1 MILSCIHSCTYCCS
15 CDCVCILQLN
25 GQPVENLSVVEARK
39 LIDKSKDKLQLTV
52 VRDSAQ
58 VKPQPS
64 PSPTH
69 QHEQPGELSDNI
81 LLCYCLRI

>member
-1 MILSCIHSCTYCCS
+1 MS
-15 CDCVCILQLN
+15 CDWVCVLQLN
-25 GQPVENLSVVEARK
+25 GQPAEHLSLVEARK
-39 LIDKSKDKLQLTV
+39 LVDKSKDKLQLTV
-52 VRDSAQ
+52 ARDSSH

-64 PSPTH
+64 PSPAR